1 MSRESK
7 SLVKE
12 EQITGLK
19 QDEQYKRWITDV
31 SRRFKSSQ
39 IKAAIKVNDEMLRF
53 YWALGRDISHMSQ
66 HYGYGSG
73 FYKQISADLSRM
85 LPDVKSFSATNLRYM
100 VWFYEL
106 YQNLPQVGEN
116 SKQDR
121 ILPQLGVKSDEIQDN
136 EIFLIPWGHQK
147 LIIDKCKGNRD
158 KALFYVH
165 KTLENSWSRAVLL
178 NFFDTDLFERQGK
191 AITNFAHTLPEP
203 LSDLAQQITKDPYT
217 FDFLTLTER
226 YEEKELKQALIGN
239 IERFLM
245 ELGRGFAYMGR
256 EYRLEVGSEE
266 RFIDMLFYH
275 TGLHCYVVIE
285 VKVQKFDPADLGQLG
300 FYVSAVN
307 HILKKD
313 GDNPTIGLL
322 VCKTKDDV
330 VAQYTLEGTNLPL
343 GISEYELSKLYPVD
357 FKSSLP
363 NIEEIEAELSRD
375 L

>member
-1 MSRESK
+1 MRKKSK
-7 SLVKE
+7 SLVE
-12 EQITGLK
+12 DEQIIGMM
-19 QDEQYKRWITDV
+19 QDDQYKRWITDV

-53 YWALGRDISHMSQ
+53 YWSIGRDISHMSHQ
-66 HYGYGSG
+66 YGYGSG

-106 YQNLPQVGEN
+106 YQTLPQPGVKSEQDKNLPQVGVN
-116 SKQDR
+116 
-121 ILPQLGVKSDEIQDN
+121 SDENQNDW
-136 EIFLIPWGHQK
+136 IFLIPWGHQK

-178 NFFDTDLFERQGK
+178 NFLDTDLFERQGK
-191 AITNFAHTLPEP
+191 AITNFEHTLPEP
-203 LSDLAQQITKDPYT
+203 LSDLAQQIIKDPYN

-245 ELGRGFAYMGR
+245 ELGKGFAYMGR
-256 EYRLEVGSEE
+256 EYRLEVGNEE

-363 NIEEIEAELSRD
+363 TIDEIEGKVRG
-375 L
+375 